1 MISMRKLVFAIALL
15 LCIMFVIGQLAEVQA
30 IADTLKQGDWRFILI
45 ALIAETAWL
54 INVAASYRAIFQ
66 ATGVEEKINKLIL
79 MSAAAN
85 FLNVVAPTAGMGG
98 MAIFITEARQR
109 GYSSGRVTVAGVLY
123 VLFDYAGFLSLGLF
137 VLFRRNNINTAEL
150 GASAILVA
158 IALVLATLLYLGMR
172 SARALGQALAWM
184 ARQVNGLLRPFT
196 HREYLSEVR
205 AYQFANDAAE
215 GLRELRHNPKNLL
228 LPILLALSNKILLI
242 TILSL
247 TFLAFNIPFS
257 VGTIIAGFSIA
268 YLFLIVSPTPS
279 GIGVVEGALTIALG
293 SLYVPLGAAAVITL
307 AYRGITFWIP
317 LLFGLLAF
325 RILSRQKTIETVV
338 Q

>member
-1 MISMRKLVFAIALL
+1 MRKLIFAVALL

-30 IADTLKQGDWRFILI
+30 IADTFRQGDWRFILLG
-45 ALIAETAWL
+45 LIVEIAWL
-54 INVAASYRAIFQ
+54 VTVALSYRAIFQ
-66 ATGVEEKINKLIL
+66 ATGVDEKINKLIL

-98 MAIFITEARQR
+98 MAVFISGARRR

-123 VLFDYAGFLSLGLF
+123 VLFDYAGFLCVLTVGLF
-137 VLFRRNNINTAEL
+137 ILIRRNNINAAEL
-150 GASAILVA
+150 VASAILVS
-158 IALVLATLLYLGMR
+158 IAAVLTTLLYLGMR
-172 SARALGQALAWM
+172 SAAALGRALAWM

-196 HREYLSEVR
+196 HREYLSEAR
-205 AYQFANDAAE
+205 AHQFANDAAE
-215 GLRELRHNPKNLL
+215 GLRELRHNPKNLI
-228 LPILLALSNKILLI
+228 LPMALALGNKALLI
-242 TILSL
+242 SILSL
-247 TFLAFNIPFS
+247 TFLAFQIPFS

-317 LLFGLLAF
+317 LLFGLFAF
-325 RILSRQKTIETVV
+325 RILSHQETVETIA
-338 Q
+338 

>member
-1 MISMRKLVFAIALL
+1 MRKLIFAVVLL
-15 LCIMFVIGQLAEVQA
+15 LCTMFVIGQLAEVQA
-30 IADTLKQGDWRFILI
+30 IADTLRQGDWRFILLG
-45 ALIAETAWL
+45 LIVETAWL
-54 INVAASYRAIFQ
+54 VTVALSYRAIFQ
-66 ATGVEEKINKLIL
+66 ATGVDEKINKLLL

-98 MAIFITEARQR
+98 MAVFISGARQR

-123 VLFDYAGFLSLGLF
+123 VLFDYAGFLCVLTVGL
-137 VLFRRNNINTAEL
+137 LILMRRNNINAAEL
-150 GASAILVA
+150 GASAILVSIA
-158 IALVLATLLYLGMR
+158 IVLATLLYLGMR
-172 SARALGQALAWM
+172 SAAALGKALAWM

-196 HREYLSEVR
+196 HREYLSEDR
-205 AYQFANDAAE
+205 AHQFANDAAE
-215 GLRELRHNPKNLL
+215 GLRELRHNPKNLI
-228 LPILLALSNKILLI
+228 LPMALALGNKALLI
-242 TILSL
+242 SILSL
-247 TFLAFNIPFS
+247 TFLAFQIPFS

-317 LLFGLLAF
+317 LLFGLFAF
-325 RILSRQKTIETVV
+325 RILSRQETVNTIA
-338 Q
+338 

>member
-1 MISMRKLVFAIALL
+1 MRKLIFAVVLL

-30 IADTLKQGDWRFILI
+30 IADTLRQGDWRFILLG
-45 ALIAETAWL
+45 LIVETAWL
-54 INVAASYRAIFQ
+54 VTVALSYRAIFQ
-66 ATGVEEKINKLIL
+66 ATGVDEKINKLIL

-98 MAIFITEARQR
+98 MAVFISGARQR

-123 VLFDYAGFLSLGLF
+123 VLFDYAGFLCVLTVGL
-137 VLFRRNNINTAEL
+137 LILIRRNNINAAEL
-150 GASAILVA
+150 GASAILVSIA
-158 IALVLATLLYLGMR
+158 IVLATLLYLGMR
-172 SARALGQALAWM
+172 SAAALGKALAWM
-184 ARQVNGLLRPFT
+184 ARQVNRLLRPFT
-196 HREYLSEVR
+196 HREYLSEDR
-205 AYQFANDAAE
+205 AHQFANDAAE
-215 GLRELRHNPKNLL
+215 GLRELRHNPKNLI
-228 LPILLALSNKILLI
+228 LPMALALGNKALLI
-242 TILSL
+242 SILSL
-247 TFLAFNIPFS
+247 TFLAFQIPFS

-317 LLFGLLAF
+317 LLFGLFAF
-325 RILSRQKTIETVV
+325 RILSHQETLNTIA
-338 Q
+338 